1 MKRAIYI
8 FLVLILAS
16 ALIPVP
22 ARAAD
27 HGDGALCLPLAYAIT
42 QDDCLPYGPYG
53 YLLHMAELGLSIPEQ
68 PLPATAPDP
77 SLANLP
83 YAYARLQ
90 PGGAWPMTGPAPVF
104 ATIEDAVAGKP
115 VKRYFEKG
123 YDFVSYIEK
132 REIDGKKY
140 YMIAPGEWMRNGD
153 MAVGVAYTQFMGL
166 QFSATPVRKFGW
178 TLQAIQSY
186 QAPSTKAP
194 LGERSFVRWD
204 VIQVYDI
211 QESEGSTWYLVGPDT
226 WIESKDTALVYPTTT
241 APSGVD
247 NGRWIEVNLLE
258 QTLTVYNN
266 NQMVYATLLSS
277 GAPGFWTRPG
287 LFHIT
292 QKLETTPMSGTFA
305 ADRSDYYYLEDVPWT
320 MYFDGARALHGAY
333 WHTKFGYVQSHGCV
347 NLSPGDSKWLYDW
360 AVMGDWVYVWDA
372 SGKTPTDLPE
382 GGGAF

>member
-1 MKRAIYI
+1 MKR
-8 FLVLILAS
+8 VLFALLLLGLALS
-16 ALIPVP
+16 STPISVQAVEPGDVP
-22 ARAAD
+22 
-27 HGDGALCLPLAYAIT
+27 LCLPPTFAIVR
-42 QDDCLPYGPYG
+42 DDCLPYGPYG
-53 YLLHMAELGLSIPEQ
+53 YLQHMAELGLTIPEQ
-68 PLPATAPDP
+68 PLPASSPDTALA
-77 SLANLP
+77 SLP
-83 YAYARLQ
+83 FYYARVTAK
-90 PGGAWPMTGPAPVF
+90 PGPIYAS
-104 ATIEDAVAGKP
+104 IEEAIVGKNP
-115 VKRYFEKG
+115 KRYIETGF
-123 YDFVSYIEK
+123 DFVSYIER
-132 REIDGKKY
+132 REVDGKKY
-140 YMIAPGEWMRNGD
+140 YMIAPGEWMRGGD
-153 MAVGVAYTQFMGL
+153 LAANVAYSQFIGL

-211 QESEGSTWYLVGPDT
+211 QESEGSIWYLVGPDT

-360 AVMGDWVYVWDA
+360 AVMGDWVYVWDP